1 MEISYMRV
9 WQMTKR
15 KLILEDG
22 TTFIGTAF
30 GSNQNTQGELICNTG
45 MSGYQEMM
53 TNPSYFGKIAVMTY
67 PTIGAYGVNR
77 DDFESIMPTLNGMIV
92 KEVCAE
98 PSNFRSE
105 ETIAAYMEKYNIPG
119 ISGIDTRKLTRHIRK
134 KGSMRARIAD
144 ESEDVSDKSFSSL
157 QTDEAMIQTASIA
170 KPYIVPGRGM
180 RIVLIDLGMSQSIL
194 HELTE
199 RGCHITVV
207 PYDYANGA
215 IQDYKP
221 DGILL
226 SNGPGNPKEARQ
238 TIQAVQTLLGKYP
251 IFGIGL
257 GHQMMALAYGAK
269 TKKLHM
275 GNYGVNFPV
284 KDMQADQTWIT
295 TQSRS
300 YYVDENS
307 ITGTGLEITHRSLN
321 DHTIEGLSH
330 IKDNAFAVQFH
341 PQGAPGSNESNE
353 LFDQFIKNMESYA
366 AQNGGHTHA

>member
-1 MEISYMRV
+1 MEISYMRM

-15 KLILEDG
+15 KLVLEDG

-30 GSNQNTQGELICNTG
+30 GSNQNTQGEVSCNAG
-45 MSGYQEMM
+45 RSGYQEMM

-92 KEVCAE
+92 KEACAE

-144 ESEDVSDKSFSSL
+144 EAEDVSDKSFSSL
-157 QTDEAMIQTASIA
+157 QTDEEMIQTASIA

-207 PYDYANGA
+207 PYDYANEA
-215 IQDYKP
+215 IQAYKP

-238 TIQAVQTLLGKYP
+238 TIQAV
-251 IFGIGL
+251 
-257 GHQMMALAYGAK
+257 
-269 TKKLHM
+269 
-275 GNYGVNFPV
+275 
-284 KDMQADQTWIT
+284 
-295 TQSRS
+295 
-300 YYVDENS
+300 
-307 ITGTGLEITHRSLN
+307 
-321 DHTIEGLSH
+321 
-330 IKDNAFAVQFH
+330 
-341 PQGAPGSNESNE
+341 
-353 LFDQFIKNMESYA
+353 
-366 AQNGGHTHA
+366 